1 MLNIGC
7 LIKDTELRHD
17 LNDLVEFIAYERVS
31 KNQDAGLQSI
41 YNDIRINGIEV
52 DLGTIGYIYNDVL
65 PKSFAQF
72 NSDHD
77 VNEYVLKSYND
88 AINRAARLEAPEQT
102 ERQIGQNSP
111 DMEVVNGILNMFTK
125 LNTEQS
131 EPIYSDM
138 RMMQEA
144 LWKGIQRKLKLT
156 NNSIP
161 EAQKDWE
168 ELLHQAL
175 GYEQLGMTD
184 INGHLNGISDLF
196 DSMKEQ
202 LADATREM
210 ESRGDYA
217 TAQKWREMT
226 DKLKAASYSL
236 LFSKGEG
243 KTFITSIFKEAGYG
257 KQLKKPNP
265 DGSFKTV
272 IDWNKLS
279 NEVGGVLDLFNNID
293 RVMRNK
299 GYSDSVIQGVKDSFE
314 NEVNDMNAK
323 ILEWRLN
330 KLESKSEALDRASNR
345 KTDLKRLAELNNLGI
360 FQNAHDKLLS
370 SVIGISDLQAEDL
383 EDIERLAKAASE
395 LYREIDK
402 NYGDGIFAASALQS
416 IQRSIDRIV
425 QRNINNK
432 TRLMKIMSAIKN
444 FVDVLLTGMLMG
456 PLTIFENWLS
466 GIKETMAPFGIG
478 KSKFTNQE
486 DSQAYRSVLADVFT
500 RGQSYGEEVGSFAPR
515 ELYSNSLRFNWK
527 GGTLKQKAES
537 ALFVLMAPARL
548 GLLGFDSANK
558 VVITNKTFHNA
569 MYQALL
575 QHGKT
580 AQEAENILNE
590 ALHGQ
595 KYQEA
600 KTNAEAILND
610 INSKLGTKFAIPIN
624 DNTITRLANDLVKAN
639 LNTDGLFTDKE
650 KATEIV
656 VSTLKGSYHVAGYGL
671 GHEPNNPLSRMI
683 KNSRDSM
690 VKKEQKI
697 RTEKNWNK
705 LAWHKLGTT
714 FLNGFI
720 LRFTGGA
727 TNWIVLR
734 AQSGLGLGIASGFL
748 GKWMH
753 GPDFSGEL
761 DFKNAEAIQRS
772 VKERLG
778 ARNQIGRGMAGL
790 TYTLAGY
797 IAYYLLTAGGDDE
810 RERKRKRLAE
820 LSKFVQT
827 PAVKDEI
834 KKLTTEANVMKQIK
848 SNYMGNRLFKKVAPD
863 LMLLQYYLQTDK
875 NKLMGAIDYV
885 TKTSGIGSDFSTASK
900 FNDAIRYSMNGEED
914 MAKGKLASIAG
925 DQMAVPLWRAY
936 KDWFKLADWIS
947 SPLTGRNVSSD
958 FKQPSNV
965 PEAFLGGGALED
977 WGAYQRNSS
986 VTILPGIGPK
996 AIERF
1001 KAVGIEKMD
1010 DLEKHPGWENF
1021 MFINEKGN
1029 PQFILDAGDR
1039 KAAKLAAEKWF
1050 KEN

>member
-1 MLNIGC
+1 MLDISC
-7 LIKDTELRHD
+7 LVKNTTLRND
-17 LNDLVEFIAYERVS
+17 LNDLVEYIAYERVA
-31 KNQDAGLQSI
+31 KNMDAGLQSI
-41 YNDIRINGIEV
+41 YNDIRSNGIEV
-52 DLGTIGYIYNDVL
+52 DLQTIGFIYNDVL

-72 NSDHD
+72 DSDHD
-77 VNEYVLKSYND
+77 VNEYALKSFED
-88 AINRAARLEAPEQT
+88 AINRAARLEAPEQE

-125 LNTEQS
+125 LNTEITD
-131 EPIYSDM
+131 PIYSDM
-138 RMMQEA
+138 RAMQEA
-144 LWKGIQRKLKLT
+144 LWKGIQRKLDLT
-156 NNSIP
+156 NQSVP
-161 EAQKDWE
+161 KTQKDWE

-184 INGHLNGISDLF
+184 INGRLNSISDLF
-196 DSMKEQ
+196 DSMKDQ
-202 LADATREM
+202 LAEATREM
-210 ESRGDYA
+210 ISRGDHA
-217 TAQKWREMT
+217 TAQKWNEMIA
-226 DKLKAASYSL
+226 KLKAASYSL

-243 KTFITSIFKEAGYG
+243 KAFITGIFKEAGFG
-257 KQLKKPNP
+257 KVLKN
-265 DGSFKTV
+265 GKTV

-279 NEVGGVLDLFNNID
+279 NEIGGVLDLHNNID
-293 RVMRNK
+293 RVMRAKN
-299 GYSDSVIQGVKDSFE
+299 YSDSVIQAVKDSFE

-323 ILEWRLN
+323 IVDWRLKQLDN
-330 KLESKSEALDRASNR
+330 KSEALNRASN
-345 KTDLKRLAELNNLGI
+345 KKSDLKRLAELNNLGI
-360 FQNAHDKLLS
+360 FQSGHDKLLNS
-370 SVIGISDLQAEDL
+370 IVGISDLQAQDLDDL
-383 EDIERLAKAASE
+383 ENLAKAASE

-432 TRLMKIMSAIKN
+432 TKLMQIFSAIKN
-444 FVDVLLTGMLMG
+444 FVDVLLSGMLMG
-456 PLTIFENWLS
+456 PLTIMENWLS
-466 GIKETMAPFGIG
+466 GIKETMAPYGIG
-478 KSKFTNQE
+478 KSKFSNKE
-486 DSQAYRSVLADVFT
+486 DKQAYRSVLADVFT

-527 GGTLKQKAES
+527 GGSLKQKAES
-537 ALFVLMAPARL
+537 ALFLAMAPARL

-600 KTNAEAILND
+600 KTNAEAILNS
-610 INSKLGTKFAIPIN
+610 INSKLGAKYSIPVN

-639 LNTDGLFTDKE
+639 LNTDGLFTEKE
-650 KATEIV
+650 KAIEIV

-690 VKKEQKI
+690 VRKEQQI

-753 GPDFSGEL
+753 GPNFSGEL
-761 DFKNAEAIQRS
+761 DFKNADTIQKS

-797 IAYYLLTAGGDDE
+797 IGYYLLTAGGDDE

-827 PAVKDEI
+827 DAVKDEI
-834 KKLTTEANVMKQIK
+834 KKLSAEENVMKQIK
-848 SNYMGNRLFKKVAPD
+848 SSYMGNRLFKKTAPD
-863 LMLLQYYLQTDK
+863 VMLLQYYLQTNK
-875 NKLMGAIDYV
+875 NKLMGVIDYV

-900 FNDAIRYSMNGEED
+900 FNDAIRYSMNGEES

-936 KDWFKLADWIS
+936 KDWFKLVAWIS
-947 SPLTGRNVSSD
+947 SPLTGYNVSSD
-958 FKQPSNV
+958 FKQASNV

-977 WGAYQRNSS
+977 WGVYNRNSS
-986 VTILPGIGPK
+986 VTILPGMGPVALEK
-996 AIERF
+996 Y
-1001 KAVGIEKMD
+1001 KTLKIEKMS
-1010 DLEKHPGWENF
+1010 DLEKHPGWQDYKFVNENGNLQY
-1021 MFINEKGN
+1021 ILNES
-1029 PQFILDAGDR
+1029 DR
-1039 KAAKLAAEKWF
+1039 KAAKAAAEKWF

>member
-1 MLNIGC
+1 MLDISC
-7 LIKDTELRHD
+7 LVKNTTLRND
-17 LNDLVEFIAYERVS
+17 LNDLVEFIAYSRVA
-31 KNQDAGLQSI
+31 KNLDAGLQSI
-41 YNDIRINGIEV
+41 YNDIRSNGIEV
-52 DLGTIGYIYNDVL
+52 DLQTVGFIYNDVL
-65 PKSFAQF
+65 PKSYAQF
-72 NSDHD
+72 DSDHD
-77 VNEYVLKSYND
+77 VNEYALKSFND

-111 DMEVVNGILNMFTK
+111 DIEVVNGILNMFTK

-131 EPIYSDM
+131 DPIYSDM
-138 RMMQEA
+138 RAMQEA
-144 LWKGIQRKLKLT
+144 LWKGIQRKLNLT
-156 NNSIP
+156 NQSVP
-161 EAQKDWE
+161 KTQQDWE
-168 ELLHQAL
+168 SLLSKAI

-184 INGHLNGISDLF
+184 INGRLNGIADLF

-202 LADATREM
+202 LKNSTDEM
-210 ESRGDYA
+210 EGRGDYA
-217 TAQKWREMT
+217 TAQKWRDMT
-226 DKLKAASYSL
+226 AKLKAASYSL
-236 LFSKGEG
+236 LFSKGEA
-243 KTFITSIFKEAGYG
+243 KTFITSIMKEAGYS
-257 KQLKKPNP
+257 KVLKN
-265 DGSFKTV
+265 GKTV

-279 NEVGGVLDLFNNID
+279 NDTGSALDLFNNID
-293 RVMRNK
+293 RVMTDK
-299 GYSDSVIQGVKDSFE
+299 GYSKSVIDGVQDSFV

-323 ILEWRLN
+323 IMKWRLKQLDN
-330 KLESKSEALDRASNR
+330 KSEVLGRAANK

-360 FQNAHDKLLS
+360 FQSAHDKLLS
-370 SVIGISDLQAEDL
+370 SVVGISDLQAEDL
-383 EDIERLAKAASE
+383 QDLENLAKAASD

-402 NYGDGIFAASALQS
+402 SYGDGIFAASALQS

-478 KSKFTNQE
+478 KSKFTNAE
-486 DSQAYRSVLADVFT
+486 DRQVYRSVLADVFT

-515 ELYSNSLRFNWK
+515 ELYSNSLRFKWDGDYK
-527 GGTLKQKAES
+527 SKQGLKAKAES
-537 ALFVLMAPARL
+537 ALYVLMAPARL

-558 VVITNKTFHNA
+558 VVITNKTFNNA

-580 AQEAENILNE
+580 AQEAEHLLNE

-595 KYQEA
+595 KYQDA
-600 KTNAEAILND
+600 KNTAEDILNNV
-610 INSKLGTKFAIPIN
+610 NSKLGAKFSIPVN

-639 LNTDGLFTDKE
+639 LNTDGLVTDKA

-690 VKKEQKI
+690 VRKEQKI

-761 DFKNAEAIQRS
+761 DFKNEDTIQKS
-772 VKERLG
+772 VRERLG

-797 IAYYLLTAGGDDE
+797 VAYYLLTQGGDDD

-820 LSKFVQT
+820 LTKFVQT
-827 PAVKDEI
+827 PQVKDEI
-834 KKLTTEANVMKQIK
+834 KKLTSEENVMKQIK
-848 SNYMGNRLFKKVAPD
+848 SSYMGNRLFKKTAPD
-863 LMLLQYYLQTDK
+863 VMLLQYYLQTDK
-875 NKLMGAIDYV
+875 NALMGVIDYV

-900 FNDAIRYSMNGEED
+900 FNDAIRYSMNGEES

-936 KDWFKLADWIS
+936 KDWFKLGAWIS
-947 SPLTGRNVSSD
+947 SPLTGYNVSSD

-965 PEAFLGGGALED
+965 SEGFFGGGALED
-977 WGAYQRNSS
+977 WGVYHRNSS
-986 VTILPGIGPK
+986 ITILPGIGAK
-996 AIERF
+996 GIERF
-1001 KAVGIEKMD
+1001 KAVGIKNMG
-1010 DLEKHPGWENF
+1010 DLEKHPGWENT
-1021 MFINEKGN
+1021 MYINEKGK
-1029 PQFILDAGDR
+1029 PEFILDAGDR
-1039 KAAKLAAEKWF
+1039 KNAKAAAEKWI